1 MLEGS
6 QAVGPGGGIHEAVL
20 YWRGPAQGGTMTES
34 RISRRQVLAGG
45 LGGAAA
51 FGLAAMGGLRSSGAE
66 TVRRAAKVKAAGS
79 DLGAVEHVV
88 FLMMEN
94 RSFDHLFGTMSGV
107 RGFDDHSSGND
118 GVFAQSWPGGA
129 SSTLLPFHLNTK
141 NSMAE
146 CTFDLTHNWLPQHQC
161 WNNGAMDSFVST
173 HTSVEGPNGVLTMG
187 YYKKSDIPFLY
198 DLANKFTIGD
208 GYHCSVLGPTHPNR
222 LFHMSGTNDP
232 DGVAG
237 GPILVTNSSPTKKFT
252 TSWSTMPEALNAASV
267 SWRVYN
273 PSGSSYDITS
283 NNSMLLNS
291 NPLQYFTQYQNPAS
305 TLYQNA
311 FSYYGPNVTNALSN
325 PNGPDDFGHDVG
337 TGQLPAVS
345 WIIPPVGFDQH
356 PPAPPVLG
364 EWYIQQVLNTLVAN
378 PAVWAKTVLFI
389 SWDENDGFFDHV
401 ALPVAPSGTAGEYL
415 TGTLPPDANGVAGPI
430 GLGVRVPMLVVS
442 PFSVGG
448 WVCSETFD
456 HTSQMRFLETRF
468 GVTAPNISSW
478 RRGVTGDLTA
488 TLPVLDNPVTKVP
501 RLPVVSPSTTIAPI
515 STECVAPQLI
525 ELNVPQGP
533 YAIKKHQKMPTQK
546 AGTRPHTPN

>member
-1 MLEGS
+1 
-6 QAVGPGGGIHEAVL
+6 
-20 YWRGPAQGGTMTES
+20 MTES

-51 FGLAAMGGLRSSGAE
+51 FGLAAIGGPQSSGAE
-66 TVRRAAKVKAAGS
+66 SVRRAAKVKAAGS

-94 RSFDHLFGTMSGV
+94 RSFDHFFGTMSGV
-107 RGFDDHSSGND
+107 RGFDDHPAGND

-129 SSTLLPFHLNTK
+129 SPTLLPFRLNTD
-141 NSMAE
+141 NPLAA

-161 WNNGAMDSFVST
+161 WNDGAMDSFVST
-173 HTSVEGPNGVLTMG
+173 HTSASNEGPADGVLTMG
-187 YYKKSDIPFLY
+187 YYKKPDIPFLY
-198 DLANKFTIGD
+198 DLANKFTICD

-237 GPILVTNSSPTKKFT
+237 GPILVTNLSPAAKFT
-252 TSWSTMPEALNAASV
+252 TSWSTMPEALDTAGV

-273 PSGSSYDITS
+273 PSGSDYDITS
-283 NNSMLLNS
+283 GDSMLLNS
-291 NPLQYFTQYQNPAS
+291 NPLQYFKQYQNPSS

-311 FSYYGPNVTNALSN
+311 FGYYGPNVTNAFSN
-325 PNGPDDFGHDVG
+325 PNGPDDFGHDVA

-345 WIIPPVGFDQH
+345 WIIPPEGFDQH
-356 PPAPPVLG
+356 PPAPPGLG
-364 EWYIQQVLNTLVAN
+364 EWYIQQVLDALVAN

-401 ALPVAPSGTAGEYL
+401 APPVAPPGTAGEYMM
-415 TGTLPPDANGVAGPI
+415 GTLPPEANGVAGPI
-430 GLGVRVPMLVVS
+430 GLGFRVPMLVVS

-448 WVCSETFD
+448 WVCSDTFD

-468 GVTAPNISSW
+468 GVTAPNISPW

-488 TLPVLDNPVTKVP
+488 TLPVLGVPVTKVP
-501 RLPVVSPSTTIAPI
+501 RLPVAPLSTATPPI
-515 STECVAPQLI
+515 TYP
-525 ELNVPQGP
+525 
-533 YAIKKHQKMPTQK
+533 IKKHQKMPTQK
-546 AGTRPHTPN
+546 SGTRRRTPS

>member
-1 MLEGS
+1 MGE
-6 QAVGPGGGIHEAVL
+6 
-20 YWRGPAQGGTMTES
+20 TFT
-34 RISRRQVLAGG
+34 RRQVLAGG
-45 LGGAAA
+45 LAGAAA
-51 FGLAAMGGLRSSGAE
+51 AVLATTGRSTAEAAATIQPAGG
-66 TVRRAAKVKAAGS
+66 

-94 RSFDHLFGTMSGV
+94 RSFDHFFGTLNGV
-107 RGFDDHSSGND
+107 RGFDDHPVGNN

-129 SSTLLPFHLNTK
+129 SPTLLPFHLNTK

-146 CTFDLTHNWLPQHQC
+146 CTFDLTHNWLPQHLS
-161 WNNGAMDSFVST
+161 WNSGAMDSFVST
-173 HTSVEGPNGVLTMG
+173 HTSNTYEGPSNGVLTMG
-187 YYKKSDIPFLY
+187 YYKKGDIPFMFS
-198 DLANKFTIGD
+198 LAEKFTICD
-208 GYHCSVLGPTHPNR
+208 GYHCSVFGPTHPNR

-237 GPILVTNSSPTKKFT
+237 GPVLVTNSSSAKKFT
-252 TSWSTMPEALNAASV
+252 TSWSTIPEALENANV

-273 PSGSSYDITS
+273 PSGSAYDITS
-283 NNSMLLNS
+283 NSSMLLNS

-305 TLYQNA
+305 SLYQNA
-311 FSYYGPNVTNALSN
+311 FTFYGPNVTNALSN
-325 PNGPDDFGHDVG
+325 PNGPDNFSHDVAS
-337 TGQLPAVS
+337 GQLPSVS

-364 EWYIQQVLNTLVAN
+364 EWYIQQIINTLVAN

-401 ALPVAPSGTAGEYL
+401 APPVAPPATAGEYL
-415 TGTLPPDANGVAGPI
+415 TGTLPPEANGVAGPI

-448 WVCSETFD
+448 WVCSDTFD

-468 GVTAPNISSW
+468 GVHAPNISTW

-488 TLPVLDNPVTKVP
+488 TLPILGSPIVK
-501 RLPVVSPSTTIAPI
+501 RQHLPAVSPSTTTAPI
-515 STECVAPQLI
+515 SSECSSPQLI
-525 ELNVPQGP
+525 EINVGQPP
-533 YAIKKHQKMPTQK
+533 YPIKKHQKMPTQGL
-546 AGTRPHTPN
+546 GTRLRTPS